1 MLSAPNAAFREESP
15 CCFGG
20 LVLTVT
26 GSSQALHTVPCARVC
41 IAVWH
46 TCEGLSDFTSWRSPC
61 SVATQSGASPP
72 GRHDPSAGTATEA
85 TSHPGQ
91 CHEVLRTVAAHPY
104 LQGRQRPFN
113 SGMETGLWDRR
124 VLGGWGR
131 WLSRTGDV
139 ASGLHEGTKVTAK
152 GGVCP
157 REAT

>member
-1 MLSAPNAAFREESP
+1 MLSAPNAAFLEESP
-15 CCFGG
+15 CCFAG
-20 LVLTVT
+20 
-26 GSSQALHTVPCARVC
+26 PCAHTHGLFPGSAHGPLCPSVYRRV
-41 IAVWH
+41 AHMRGTVRLH
-46 TCEGLSDFTSWRSPC
+46 LLEKSLLRGHSKQ
-61 SVATQSGASPP
+61 SVSP
-72 GRHDPSAGTATEA
+72 GRHNPSAGTATEA

-91 CHEVLRTVAAHPY
+91 CHEVLRTVAAHPH

-131 WLSRTGDV
+131 WFSGTGDV
-139 ASGLHEGTKVTAK
+139 ASGLHEGTEVTAK